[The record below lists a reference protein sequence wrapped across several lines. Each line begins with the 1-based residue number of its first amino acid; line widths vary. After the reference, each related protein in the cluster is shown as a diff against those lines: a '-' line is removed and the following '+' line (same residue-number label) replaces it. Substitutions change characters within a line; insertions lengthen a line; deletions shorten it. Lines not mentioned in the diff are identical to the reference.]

1 MAGARQEALVSGFE
15 TQIGCRLPDDY
26 RRFLLAGPLRRSA
39 ENPANPYVEV
49 LESLYDLRGG
59 DPDWDLVAQYDD
71 RPGWLPAWF
80 LPVGYAFGVFMGIGL
95 SGPERGRVF
104 QWGPDE
110 DGPTEL
116 GASFDDFL
124 ARARARAAQW
134 GSQPHG

>member
-1 MAGARQEALVSGFE
+1 MAGERQEALVCEFE
-15 TQIGCRLPDDY
+15 ARISCRLPDDY

-39 ENPANPYVEV
+39 EALANPYAEIV
-49 LESLYDLRGG
+49 ESLYDLGGG
-59 DPDWDLVAQYDD
+59 DTGWDLAAEYDD

-80 LPVGYAFGVFMGIGL
+80 LPVGYAFGLFLGIGL

-116 GASFDDFL
+116 GVSFDDFL

-134 GSQPHG
+134 GSA